1 MKRTL
6 LSFLFVSC
14 LLYATGQDKLDS
26 LLQALPKAK
35 HDTDR
40 VLTLYRIGGAYMD
53 SNPDTSILFGQIA
66 LKLAHQIKF
75 QKGEA
80 FSLVLIGN
88 NLWKKGNYSK
98 AFENHLEAL
107 KIFEEMNYTKGIASS
122 YNNLA
127 LIYEEQRDYEKALEN
142 FIKAKDYYEQLKA
155 AAKQPEEATLV
166 DQNLLIVLMNIGND
180 YEKINKLDSAL
191 FYQGKAQALAVHN
204 NDKEN
209 IGNILTNLGNI
220 YHKLD
225 HKELAL
231 SHYRSALPYLQLSDD
246 KQMLSE
252 ANYGIALIYS
262 SFNQADS
269 AIAFSR
275 IALAHAQEGGYTKGT
290 LYASQLLAEQFEKSK
305 RIDSAFVYMKAA
317 LTIKDTLFDE
327 DDMREIQVMSM
338 QEQLRQE
345 GIAQERKRVKK
356 ERVEN
361 LQWLSI
367 SIFIIGFFS
376 VLLLISRSKARPKSL
391 RNLGLLGLLLLFEFI
406 SVFLHPFITDL
417 THHVPIL
424 TLLIAVAI
432 ASLLLPLH
440 HKMEKWVEHTL
451 AHRKKRSERPKTPII
466 KKVSLPETEDQPSPD

>member
-6 LSFLFVSC
+6 ITFLFVSC
-14 LLYATGQDKLDS
+14 LLFANGQDKLDS

-40 VLTLYRIGGAYMD
+40 VLTLYRIGGTYMD

-66 LKLAHQIKF
+66 LNLSHQIKF
-75 QKGEA
+75 RKGEA

-88 NLWKKGNYSK
+88 NLWKKGDYSK
-98 AFENHLEAL
+98 AFEHHLEAL
-107 KIFEEMNYTKGIASS
+107 KIFEEIKYTKGIASS

-127 LIYEEQRDYEKALEN
+127 LIYEEQRDYKKALEN
-142 FIKAKDYYEQLKA
+142 FIKAKDYYEQLRA
-155 AAKQPEEATLV
+155 AAKDPQEAVGV
-166 DQNLLIVLMNIGND
+166 DENLLIVLMNIGND

-191 FYQGKAQALAVHN
+191 FYQGKAHALAIHN
-204 NDKEN
+204 DDKQN
-209 IGNILTNLGNI
+209 IGNILTNLGNV
-220 YHKLD
+220 YLKLD
-225 HKELAL
+225 HKDLAL
-231 SHYRSALPYLQLSDD
+231 SHYRSALPYLNLSND

-252 ANYGIALIYS
+252 TNYGIAVVYS
-262 SFNQADS
+262 SLNQGDS

-275 IALAHAQEGGYTKGT
+275 AALTHAQEGGYTKGT
-290 LYASQLLAEQFEKSK
+290 LYASQLLAEQFEKNK

-327 DDMREIQVMSM
+327 NDMREIQVMSM
-338 QEQLRQE
+338 KEQLRQE
-345 GIAQERKRVKK
+345 GIAQERERIKK

-367 SIFIIGFFS
+367 SIFIIIFFG
-376 VLLLISRSKARPKSL
+376 VLLLLSRSKARPKSL
-391 RNLGLLGLLLLFEFI
+391 RNLGLLGLLLLFEFV

-417 THHVPIL
+417 THHIPIL

-440 HKMEKWVEHTL
+440 HKMEKWVEHRL
-451 AHRKKRSERPKTPII
+451 AHRKKKSERPKAPTV
-466 KKVSLPETEDQPSPD
+466 KKVPLPEAEEQPNPD